1 MKNLYCLD
9 EHTKQPEASRLL
21 QSCRRTDRIS
31 SRDIKLKAF
40 NDRVK
45 CFSPSAE
52 VSSTSF
58 DLLPFF
64 ILSRS
69 TTLWK
74 PQLDELNRQLV
85 SYKYN
90 SV

>member
-64 ILSRS
+64 YIV
-69 TTLWK
+69 
-74 PQLDELNRQLV
+74 PFNDFMEAAAG
-85 SYKYN
+85 
-90 SV
+90 